1 MAVNIPGV
9 ISMAFFY
16 LLVLGTGIWAAF
28 KARRTQKRSG
38 AGEIDM
44 TLLGNRSINWMVGV
58 FTLTGVAT

>member
-1 MAVNIPGV
+1 
-9 ISMAFFY
+9 MAFFY

-28 KARRTQKRSG
+28 KARRTQKISG